1 MYGCDCNINCLSG
14 SVTRVGNCLSGSV
27 TRVGNCLSGS
37 VTRVGNCLSGNISL
51 VCTTNRNSYLR
62 VSPDVVWLTPD
73 MLSGEFEIYSNVVWR
88 ID

>member
-1 MYGCDCNINCLSG
+1 MYGCDCNI
-14 SVTRVGNCLSGSV
+14 
-27 TRVGNCLSGS
+27 NCLSGS